1 MIRQTIK
8 YADIHIDGRGYLG
21 RATSVEL
28 PRLAVRMEEIR
39 AGLDAPEQVDMG
51 IEALS
56 STVTCRGID
65 GDLADRWGV
74 TTGDEVPL
82 VIFAAQQ
89 DSGDGNAE
97 ALRVDMRGRC
107 KELNPG
113 RIATGQVAEVQ
124 WMFSLSYFKLQV
136 NGEERILIDIP
147 NFIRR
152 VNGVDQLAA
161 IRQALGRSA

>member
-21 RATSVEL
+21 RASSVEP
-28 PRLAVRMEEIR
+28 PRLAVRTEDIR

-51 IEALS
+51 IEPLS
-56 STVTCRGID
+56 CSVTCRGID
-65 GDLADRWGV
+65 GELAKSWGV
-74 TTGDEVPL
+74 ATGGEIPL

-89 DSGDGNAE
+89 DTDGNTE
-97 ALRVDMRGRC
+97 RIRMDMRGRG

-124 WMFSLSYFKLQV
+124 WMFSLSYFKLEID
-136 NGEERILIDIP
+136 GEERILVDIP

>member
-8 YADIHIDGRGYLG
+8 YADIHVDGRGYLG

-51 IEALS
+51 IEAIS
-56 STVTCRGID
+56 STITCRGID
-65 GDLADRWGV
+65 GDLADSWGV
-74 TTGDEVPL
+74 TTGDEIPL
-82 VIFAAQQ
+82 VVYAAQQ
-89 DSGDGNAE
+89 DDDSTE
-97 ALRVDMRGRC
+97 QIRVDMRGRC

-113 RIATGQVAEVQ
+113 RIQTGQVAEVQ
-124 WMFSLSYFKLQV
+124 WMFSLSYFKLTV